1 MYEFNYLYITTI
13 LLKGSLLLKST
24 MINLRWLLTLKLGT
38 LVGGH
43 QKKLERQTPW
53 TLNRPYSSHSDYPF
67 NKNFEVLGGGY

>member
-13 LLKGSLLLKST
+13 LLKGSLPLKST

-43 QKKLERQTPW
+43 QKKTREAKAVDFEPAIFITFWLSIQQKPW
-53 TLNRPYSSHSDYPF
+53 S
-67 NKNFEVLGGGY
+67 LGGGS